1 MTEVFPLLHFL
12 IVVFRFIVFGK
23 YGTVEH
29 FLHKLVGD
37 RSTQLNLKLKAGG
50 MLLLSVQCCFPFIIT
65 KLTMQGHLGCLISMT
80 IFYAFQHFSNQILLD
95 LDLFI
100 LFRCLFSNSWKY
112 MEIEN
117 NLVPV
122 SPLL

>member
-12 IVVFRFIVFGK
+12 VVVFRFIVFGK

-37 RSTQLNLKLKAGG
+37 RSSQLNLKLKAGG

-65 KLTMQGHLGCLISMT
+65 KLTM
-80 IFYAFQHFSNQILLD
+80 
-95 LDLFI
+95 
-100 LFRCLFSNSWKY
+100 CLFSNSWTY

-122 SPLL
+122 SSLL